1 MGWVVNATPPPPYT
15 QKSRPGTHC
24 TWGWVGSKT
33 GPETPALS
41 SFRFPGGLQDR
52 SPLVRKLLPS
62 PVFDSR
68 VGSKTGLHWSGN
80 SRPHQFSIPGWA
92 PRPVSTGPETL
103 ALTSFRSPDRPAR
116 SESLHQLRYP
126 GPSTVRPRRT
136 ITYKANKA
144 RRNNALEY
152 SDCCFVN

>member
-1 MGWVVNATPPPPYT
+1 VYLYSFFNLIAKWGGWSMPRRRLLIPKKADPVPTVHE
-15 QKSRPGTHC
+15 G
-24 TWGWVGSKT
+24 GWAPK
-33 GPETPALS
+33 P
-41 SFRFPGGLQDR
+41 
-52 SPLVRKLLPS
+52 VRKLPPS
-62 PVFDSR
+62 AVFDSR

-103 ALTSFRSPDRPAR
+103 AITSFRSPDRPAR